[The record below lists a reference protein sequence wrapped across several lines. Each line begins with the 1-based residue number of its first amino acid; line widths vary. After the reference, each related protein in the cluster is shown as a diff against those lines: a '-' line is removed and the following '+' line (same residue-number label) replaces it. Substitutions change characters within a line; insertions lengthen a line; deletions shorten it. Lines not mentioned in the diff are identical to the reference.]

1 MSLFQSALDFLAGP
15 GSAGAASRDQNDFV
29 GQTVEMGD
37 MKLRIKR
44 VIAEGGFAFVYEA
57 QDIGSSKDY
66 ALKITRNTTPAYRTP
81 EMIDLYS
88 SYPIN
93 EMQDIWLLEQN
104 GGYGNSATPRT
115 SINSPPQVSKPEAQ
129 LNNMQ
134 NAGIVVT
141 DSGFFDILKGGTE
154 RFLTNIKDTSS
165 KVIQSVANYAKGDLD
180 LSYIT
185 SRIAVM
191 PFPAEGVESAI
202 KNNIEDVRLFLDSR
216 HAGHYAVYN
225 LSQRTYRPSRFH
237 NRDGRAASAVA
248 VCSFLCFCRLFTTA
262 EAAVYMFSMKRCPPG
277 IWPSHKRYIE
287 YMCDMMADEPIIPHS
302 KPILIQSIVM
312 TPVPLFNKQRSGC
325 RPFCEVYVGDDRVAT
340 TSQEYD
346 KMRDFKLEDGKA
358 EIPLGITVQG
368 DVLIVIYHAR
378 STLGGRLQAKMA
390 SMKMFQI
397 QFHTGF
403 VPRNATTVKF
413 AKYDLDA
420 CDIQEKYPDLFQVN
434 LEVEVEPRDRPSTT
448 TSPWESFPT
457 EGLNPKILFS
467 SREEQ
472 QEILNKFGKPELSR
486 QPGSTAFYNA
496 GTPPSEQPQDGSNT
510 ETESPQSTDTNANNF
525 FQTLD
530 WDEERE
536 TDDVPDGQFA
546 QEKHPGLMEDQDDFS
561 DPSDDEF
568 AYIDK
573 RDAAA
578 PQDNTEPVFEADF
591 TQLPQET
598 PPEDSVD
605 LLGLNSDDQPKADP
619 SPSPAA
625 GGMKTS
631 SSNADLLN
639 DLFASVGSAMP
650 PTLQDSTEDLI
661 GGGGGIE
668 DDFFFSAPPASTRG
682 PPPGTTVPPASSS
695 DRDTFDLFGISSS
708 ASVSESSASAAQ
720 QSGTHVFGDLLSPDG
735 TSSSMSSN
743 PTPPPSSSSDFFNLS
758 NLSSDSSK
766 MASSAS
772 QPDLLGGWDTWAST
786 PNTSNTVPPQINKPA
801 FAASPIYDHIHM
813 VSLQSECYGVPYIPE
828 GQWLCRCCLQS
839 PARPVDCVLCP
850 NKGGAFK
857 QTSDGRWAHVVCAI
871 WIPEVCF
878 ANTVFLEPVEGVENI
893 PPARWKLT
901 CYICKQKGVG
911 ASIQCHKANCYTAF
925 HVTCAQRA
933 GLFMKID
940 PVRETSVH
948 GTTFSVKKTAFCK
961 AHSPPSTGRK
971 KGAASNSEGEEEEE
985 EEEEEEAKART
996 RAHHK
1001 RTLKKASKL
1010 KRKIRKS
1017 MEVAAR
1023 RSSMPMVMVPQIP
1036 SHRWS
1041 NVSSSHILHTGNLS
1055 SDSSKMASSAS
1066 QPDLL
1071 GGWDT
1076 WASTPNTS
1084 NTVPPQINKPAFAA
1098 PAVSTSA
1105 TTYGV
1110 SSNSSFTQS
1119 KSQSFDPFAD
1129 LGNLGATLSGSSSGG
1144 FPAPGFS
1151 QKHAQGP
1158 MGGGQWQSSRPQ
1170 STSMPWQQQT
1180 PPMPRQP
1187 KPAPAPATQAK
1198 PNYNLNFSVIGG
1210 REERGIRGPGFAPA
1224 VSTSATTYGVSSN
1237 SSFTQSKSQSFD
1249 PFADL
1254 GNLGATLSGS
1264 SSGGFPAPGFSQ
1276 KHAQGPMGGGQWQS
1290 SRPQSTSMP
1299 WQQQTPPMPRQPKP
1313 APAPATQAKPNYN
1326 LNFSVI
1332 GGREERG
1339 IRGPGFGR
1347 KTKVK
1352 ENDFEDLLS
1361 KQGFTSTQ
1369 DRKGPRTIAEM
1380 RKQELS
1386 RDMDPLKLQI
1396 LDWIEGKERNIRAL
1410 LSTLQTVL
1418 WEGEN
1423 KWKPVGMAD
1432 LLTPDQVKKYYRKAV
1447 LIVHPDKTAG
1457 QPYEQYAKMIFIE
1470 LSDAWSEF
1478 ENQGSKALF

>member
-15 GSAGAASRDQNDFV
+15 GSVGAASRDQNDFV
-29 GQTVEMGD
+29 GQTVELGD
-37 MKLRIKR
+37 TKLRIKR

-66 ALKITRNTTPAYRTP
+66 ALKRLLSNDEEKSKAIIQEVCFMKKLSGHPNIVQFCSAASIGKEESDTRQAEFLILTELCKGQLVDFIKKVELKGPMSCDTVLKVFYQSCRAVQHMHKQKPPIIHRDLKIENLLISHQGTIKLCDFGSSTTIAHYPDYSWSVQKRSMVEDEITRNTTPAYRTP

-93 EMQDIWLLEQN
+93 EMQDIWALGCILYLLCFKQHPFEEGAKLQIVNGKYSIPQSDTRYTVFHDLIRSMLKVNPEERLSITELVNQLQEISAARNVNPKSPITELLEQN
-104 GGYGNSATPRT
+104 GGYGNNATPRT
-115 SINSPPQVSKPEAQ
+115 SISSPPQVSKPEAQ
-129 LNNMQ
+129 LNNMH

-191 PFPAEGVESAI
+191 SFPAEGVESAI
-202 KNNIEDVRLFLDSR
+202 KNNIENVRLFLDSR

-225 LSQRTYRPSRFH
+225 LSQRMYRPSRFH
-237 NRDGRAASAVA
+237 NRVHSTYNRLQGTMEISKTLQIHRYLLYIRVYFYISADGGSDADIIINIHRDAK
-248 VCSFLCFCRLFTTA
+248 

-302 KPILIQSIVM
+302 KPILIQSIAM

-346 KMRDFKLEDGKA
+346 KMRDFKMENGKA

-434 LEVEVEPRDRPSTT
+434 LEVEVEPRDQPSTT

-457 EGLNPKILFS
+457 KGLNPKILFS

-472 QEILNKFGKPELSR
+472 QEILTKFGKPELPR
-486 QPGSTAFYNA
+486 QPGSTAFYDA

-510 ETESPQSTDTNANNF
+510 EPESPQSTDTNANNF

-530 WDEERE
+530 WDEERG

-546 QEKHPGLMEDQDDFS
+546 QKRHPGLMEDRDDFS
-561 DPSDDEF
+561 DPSGDEF
-568 AYIDK
+568 ASVDK

-578 PQDNTEPVFEADF
+578 PQENTEPVFEADS
-591 TQLPQET
+591 TQLPQKP

-605 LLGLNSDDQPKADP
+605 LLGLKDEQPKADP
-619 SPSPAA
+619 TPAPAA

-639 DLFASVGSAMP
+639 DLFASVGSATP

-661 GGGGGIE
+661 GGGTE
-668 DDFFFSAPPASTRG
+668 DDFFLSTPPASTQG

-695 DRDTFDLFGISSS
+695 GGDPFDPFGIRSS
-708 ASVSESSASAAQ
+708 ASVSESSASTAQ
-720 QSGTHVFGDLLSPDG
+720 QSGTDLFGDLLSPDG
-735 TSSSMSSN
+735 TSSSFMSSN

-758 NLSSDSSK
+758 HLSSNSSK

-772 QPDLLGGWDTWAST
+772 QPDLLGGWDAWAST
-786 PNTSNTVPPQINKPA
+786 PNSSNTVPPQINKPA
-801 FAASPIYDHIHM
+801 FAAS
-813 VSLQSECYGVPYIPE
+813 
-828 GQWLCRCCLQS
+828 
-839 PARPVDCVLCP
+839 
-850 NKGGAFK
+850 AF
-857 QTSDGRWAHVVCAI
+857 S
-871 WIPEVCF
+871 
-878 ANTVFLEPVEGVENI
+878 
-893 PPARWKLT
+893 
-901 CYICKQKGVG
+901 
-911 ASIQCHKANCYTAF
+911 ASATA
-925 HVTCAQRA
+925 
-933 GLFMKID
+933 
-940 PVRETSVH
+940 
-948 GTTFSVKKTAFCK
+948 
-961 AHSPPSTGRK
+961 
-971 KGAASNSEGEEEEE
+971 
-985 EEEEEEAKART
+985 
-996 RAHHK
+996 
-1001 RTLKKASKL
+1001 
-1010 KRKIRKS
+1010 
-1017 MEVAAR
+1017 
-1023 RSSMPMVMVPQIP
+1023 SS
-1036 SHRWS
+1036 
-1041 NVSSSHILHTGNLS
+1041 VSSS
-1055 SDSSKMASSAS
+1055 
-1066 QPDLL
+1066 
-1071 GGWDT
+1071 
-1076 WASTPNTS
+1076 
-1084 NTVPPQINKPAFAA
+1084 
-1098 PAVSTSA
+1098 
-1105 TTYGV
+1105 
-1110 SSNSSFTQS
+1110 SSFTQS
-1119 KSQSFDPFAD
+1119 KSQSFDPFSH
-1129 LGNLGATLSGSSSGG
+1129 LGNLGATLPGSSSGG

-1151 QKHAQGP
+1151 QKPAQGP
-1158 MGGGQWQSSRPQ
+1158 MGGGKWQSNRPQ
-1170 STSMPWQQQT
+1170 GTSMPWQQQT
-1180 PPMPRQP
+1180 PSMPQQP
-1187 KPAPAPATQAK
+1187 KPAPAP
-1198 PNYNLNFSVIGG
+1198 V
-1210 REERGIRGPGFAPA
+1210 
-1224 VSTSATTYGVSSN
+1224 
-1237 SSFTQSKSQSFD
+1237 
-1249 PFADL
+1249 
-1254 GNLGATLSGS
+1254 
-1264 SSGGFPAPGFSQ
+1264 PAP
-1276 KHAQGPMGGGQWQS
+1276 
-1290 SRPQSTSMP
+1290 
-1299 WQQQTPPMPRQPKP
+1299 
-1313 APAPATQAKPNYN
+1313 QAKPNYN

-1369 DRKGPRTIAEM
+1369 ERKGPRTIAEM

-1447 LIVHPDKTAG
+1447 LIVHPDKATG
-1457 QPYEQYAKMIFIE
+1457 QPYEQYAKMIFME
-1470 LSDAWSEF
+1470 LNDAWSEF

>member
-44 VIAEGGFAFVYEA
+44 VIAEGKVLCKGICISM
-57 QDIGSSKDY
+57 Q
-66 ALKITRNTTPAYRTP
+66 LKPGTLNEFFINVVWQGQITRNTTPAYRTP

-93 EMQDIWLLEQN
+93 EMQDIWALGCILYLLCFKQHPFEEGAKLQIVNGKYSIPQNDTRYTVFHDLIRSMLKINPEERLSITEIVNQLQEISAARNLNPKSPITELLEQN

-134 NAGIVVT
+134 NAGVVAT
-141 DSGFFDILKGGTE
+141 DSGLFDILKGGTE

-457 EGLNPKILFS
+457 KGLNPKILFS

-546 QEKHPGLMEDQDDFS
+546 QEKRPGLMEDQDDFS

-568 AYIDK
+568 ASVDK
-573 RDAAA
+573 RDGAA

-605 LLGLNSDDQPKADP
+605 LLGLNSNDQPKADH

-639 DLFASVGSAMP
+639 DLFASVGSATP
-650 PTLQDSTEDLI
+650 PTLQNSTEDLI

-695 DRDTFDLFGISSS
+695 DGDTFDLLGISSS

-786 PNTSNTVPPQINKPA
+786 PNTSNTI
-801 FAASPIYDHIHM
+801 
-813 VSLQSECYGVPYIPE
+813 
-828 GQWLCRCCLQS
+828 
-839 PARPVDCVLCP
+839 
-850 NKGGAFK
+850 
-857 QTSDGRWAHVVCAI
+857 
-871 WIPEVCF
+871 
-878 ANTVFLEPVEGVENI
+878 
-893 PPARWKLT
+893 
-901 CYICKQKGVG
+901 
-911 ASIQCHKANCYTAF
+911 
-925 HVTCAQRA
+925 
-933 GLFMKID
+933 
-940 PVRETSVH
+940 
-948 GTTFSVKKTAFCK
+948 
-961 AHSPPSTGRK
+961 
-971 KGAASNSEGEEEEE
+971 
-985 EEEEEEAKART
+985 
-996 RAHHK
+996 
-1001 RTLKKASKL
+1001 
-1010 KRKIRKS
+1010 
-1017 MEVAAR
+1017 
-1023 RSSMPMVMVPQIP
+1023 
-1036 SHRWS
+1036 
-1041 NVSSSHILHTGNLS
+1041 
-1055 SDSSKMASSAS
+1055 
-1066 QPDLL
+1066 
-1071 GGWDT
+1071 
-1076 WASTPNTS
+1076 
-1084 NTVPPQINKPAFAA
+1084 PPQINKPAFAA

-1105 TTYGV
+1105 ATYGV

-1144 FPAPGFS
+1144 FS
-1151 QKHAQGP
+1151 
-1158 MGGGQWQSSRPQ
+1158 
-1170 STSMPWQQQT
+1170 
-1180 PPMPRQP
+1180 
-1187 KPAPAPATQAK
+1187 
-1198 PNYNLNFSVIGG
+1198 
-1210 REERGIRGPGFAPA
+1210 
-1224 VSTSATTYGVSSN
+1224 
-1237 SSFTQSKSQSFD
+1237 
-1249 PFADL
+1249 
-1254 GNLGATLSGS
+1254 
-1264 SSGGFPAPGFSQ
+1264 APGFSQ

-1447 LIVHPDKTAG
+1447 LIVHPDKTTG

>member
-44 VIAEGGFAFVYEA
+44 VIAEVLWKAPAFHFSDWIATFKYEVHALKTLCGVQDVPYSLEIAGSNPDYVTADRDRGFLGGGTQLAKRRPGGFAFVYEA

-66 ALKITRNTTPAYRTP
+66 ALKLISYVDARGFAFVYEAQDIGSSKDYALKKKLSGHPNIVQFCSAASIGKEESDMRQAEFLILTELCKGQLVDFIKKVELKGPMSSDTVLKVFYQSCRAVQHMHKQKPPIIHRDLKIENLLISHQGTIKLCDFGSSTTIAHYPDYSWSVQKRSMVEDEITRNTTPAYRTP

-93 EMQDIWLLEQN
+93 EMQDIWALGCILYLLCFKQHPFEEGAKLQIVNGKYSIPQNDTRYTVFHDLIRSMLKVNPEERLSITEIVNQLQEISAARNLNPKSPITELLEQN

-134 NAGIVVT
+134 NAGVVAT
-141 DSGFFDILKGGTE
+141 DSGLFDILKGGTE

-237 NRDGRAASAVA
+237 NRVSECGWQARRAPNLKNLYSICKNMHLWLKQDQKNICIVHCLDGRAASAVA

-302 KPILIQSIVM
+302 KPILIQSVIM
-312 TPVPLFNKQRSGC
+312 TPVPLFNKQRCGC
-325 RPFCEVYVGDDRVAT
+325 RPFCEVYVRDDRVAT

-639 DLFASVGSAMP
+639 DLFASVGSATP

-695 DRDTFDLFGISSS
+695 DGDTFDLFGISSS

-743 PTPPPSSSSDFFNLS
+743 PTPPPSSSSDFFNL
-758 NLSSDSSK
+758 N
-766 MASSAS
+766 
-772 QPDLLGGWDTWAST
+772 
-786 PNTSNTVPPQINKPA
+786 
-801 FAASPIYDHIHM
+801 
-813 VSLQSECYGVPYIPE
+813 
-828 GQWLCRCCLQS
+828 
-839 PARPVDCVLCP
+839 
-850 NKGGAFK
+850 
-857 QTSDGRWAHVVCAI
+857 
-871 WIPEVCF
+871 
-878 ANTVFLEPVEGVENI
+878 
-893 PPARWKLT
+893 
-901 CYICKQKGVG
+901 
-911 ASIQCHKANCYTAF
+911 
-925 HVTCAQRA
+925 
-933 GLFMKID
+933 
-940 PVRETSVH
+940 
-948 GTTFSVKKTAFCK
+948 
-961 AHSPPSTGRK
+961 
-971 KGAASNSEGEEEEE
+971 
-985 EEEEEEAKART
+985 
-996 RAHHK
+996 
-1001 RTLKKASKL
+1001 
-1010 KRKIRKS
+1010 
-1017 MEVAAR
+1017 
-1023 RSSMPMVMVPQIP
+1023 
-1036 SHRWS
+1036 
-1041 NVSSSHILHTGNLS
+1041 
-1055 SDSSKMASSAS
+1055 SSKMASSAS

-1129 LGNLGATLSGSSSGG
+1129 LGNLGATLSG
-1144 FPAPGFS
+1144 
-1151 QKHAQGP
+1151 
-1158 MGGGQWQSSRPQ
+1158 
-1170 STSMPWQQQT
+1170 
-1180 PPMPRQP
+1180 
-1187 KPAPAPATQAK
+1187 
-1198 PNYNLNFSVIGG
+1198 
-1210 REERGIRGPGFAPA
+1210 
-1224 VSTSATTYGVSSN
+1224 
-1237 SSFTQSKSQSFD
+1237 
-1249 PFADL
+1249 
-1254 GNLGATLSGS
+1254 
-1264 SSGGFPAPGFSQ
+1264 
-1276 KHAQGPMGGGQWQS
+1276 
-1290 SRPQSTSMP
+1290 
-1299 WQQQTPPMPRQPKP
+1299 
-1313 APAPATQAKPNYN
+1313 
-1326 LNFSVI
+1326 
-1332 GGREERG
+1332 
-1339 IRGPGFGR
+1339 R

-1386 RDMDPLKLQI
+1386 RDMDPLKLQ
-1396 LDWIEGKERNIRAL
+1396 
-1410 LSTLQTVL
+1410 
-1418 WEGEN
+1418 
-1423 KWKPVGMAD
+1423 
-1432 LLTPDQVKKYYRKAV
+1432 
-1447 LIVHPDKTAG
+1447 TAG